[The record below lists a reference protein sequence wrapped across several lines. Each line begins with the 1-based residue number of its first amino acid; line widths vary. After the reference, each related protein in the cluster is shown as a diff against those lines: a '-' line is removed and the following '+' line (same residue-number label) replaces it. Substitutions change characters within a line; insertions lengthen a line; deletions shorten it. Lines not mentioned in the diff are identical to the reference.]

1 MASLTD
7 RRTTPSDRATARVVG
22 VLFIAATVFAI
33 VGGSLLLPLDEQDYL
48 GEVAAQD
55 GQVVSGALIE
65 MLMVLSVIGI
75 ATMLFPVLRR
85 RSEGLALT
93 YVGTRI
99 LEGVLLLAAAASA
112 LVVLGLSRDG
122 APAAQ
127 EIGGLALA
135 AREWTYLIGS
145 EVMLGVSAV
154 ILYSVLYAARLVPAW
169 LSLWGLAGG
178 VLIGLGGTLEAY
190 GVELSALAQG
200 LVAAPIAINEM
211 VLAIRLIAIGFDG
224 PAVTAGETA
233 PSTAP
238 DPTR

>member
-1 MASLTD
+1 MASTTD
-7 RRTTPSDRATARVVG
+7 GGAMFTDKTTARVVG

-33 VGGSLLLPLDEQDYL
+33 VGGSLLLPLDERDYL

-85 RSEGLALT
+85 RNEGLALT
-93 YVGTRI
+93 YVGTRM

-112 LVVLGLSRDG
+112 LVVLGVSRDAG
-122 APAAQ
+122 PAAQ
-127 EIGGLALA
+127 GVGDAALGL
-135 AREWTYLIGS
+135 REWTYLIGS

-154 ILYSVLYAARLVPAW
+154 ILYSLLYAARLVPAW

-178 VLIGLGGTLEAY
+178 VLIGLGGVLEVY
-190 GVELSALAQG
+190 GVELPVAGQAI
-200 LVAAPIAINEM
+200 VAAPIAINEM
-211 VLAIRLIAIGFDG
+211 VLALWLIVRGFSA
-224 PAVTAGETA
+224 PREAAVA
-233 PSTAP
+233 
-238 DPTR
+238 

>member
-1 MASLTD
+1 MTSTTDGDALLTD
-7 RRTTPSDRATARVVG
+7 KTTARVVG
-22 VLFIAATVFAI
+22 LLFIAATVFAI
-33 VGGSLLLPLDEQDYL
+33 VGGSLLLPLDEPDYL

-112 LVVLGLSRDG
+112 LVVLGASRE
-122 APAAQ
+122 ATPAAQ
-127 EIGGLALA
+127 GVGDMALGL
-135 AREWTYLIGS
+135 REWSYLVGS

-154 ILYSVLYAARLVPAW
+154 ILYSLLYAARLVPAW
-169 LSLWGLAGG
+169 LSLWGLVGG
-178 VLIGLGGTLEAY
+178 VLIGLGGVLEVY
-190 GVELSALAQG
+190 GVDLSTAAQAV
-200 LVAAPIAINEM
+200 VAAPIAINEM
-211 VLAIRLIAIGFDG
+211 VLALWLIVRGFST
-224 PAVTAGETA
+224 PREAAVA
-233 PSTAP
+233 
-238 DPTR
+238 